1 MLLSVVIHE
10 NNSKNVD
17 SIQLLIEA
25 IVSVNNQGDENKIP
39 KLTH

>member
-1 MLLSVVIHE
+1 MLLSVDIHE
-10 NNSKNVD
+10 NNSENVD

-25 IVSVNNQGDENKIP
+25 IVSVNNQGDENKIL

>member
-10 NNSKNVD
+10 NNSENVD
-17 SIQLLIEA
+17 SILLLTEA
-25 IVSVNNQGDENKIP
+25 IVSVNNQRDENKIL

>member
-10 NNSKNVD
+10 NNSENVD
-17 SIQLLIEA
+17 SILLLIEA
-25 IVSVNNQGDENKIP
+25 IVSVNNQRDENKIL

>member
-10 NNSKNVD
+10 NNSENVD
-17 SIQLLIEA
+17 SILLLIEA
-25 IVSVNNQGDENKIP
+25 IVSVHSQRDENKIL